1 MIYALCVN
9 PIRRQEP
16 DPSMNRPIRRI
27 AIILAMGIAGLL
39 AMDLIGRSHPAV
51 NVSLPEIG
59 VAADSAAAVFLVGL
73 ISGLLIGI
81 GLFFGYLI
89 LRERQENMQPDGMAL
104 LFEELNQLGTDD
116 FDDIDDYL
124 GDEDAVE
131 EHADSIDPWERPAD
145 WWKGEDDD

>member
-1 MIYALCVN
+1 
-9 PIRRQEP
+9 
-16 DPSMNRPIRRI
+16 MNRPIRHI

-39 AMDLIGRSHPAV
+39 AMDLVGQSYPAV
-51 NVSLPEIG
+51 NVPLPEISG

-73 ISGLLIGI
+73 ISGLLLGI
-81 GLFFGYLI
+81 GLFFGYLM
-89 LRERQENMQPDGMAL
+89 LRERQENLQPDGMAL
-104 LFEELNQLGTDD
+104 LFEELNHLGADD
-116 FDDIDDYL
+116 FEDIDDYL

>member
-1 MIYALCVN
+1 VIHALCVD
-9 PIRRQEP
+9 PKKRREP
-16 DPSMNRPIRRI
+16 DQSMNRPIRRI

-51 NVSLPEIG
+51 NVTLPEFG

-73 ISGLLIGI
+73 ISGLLLGI
-81 GLFFGYLI
+81 GLFFGYLM
-89 LRERQENMQPDGMAL
+89 LRERQENLEPDGMAL
-104 LFEELNQLGTDD
+104 LFEELNHLGTDD
-116 FDDIDDYL
+116 FEDLDDYFA
-124 GDEDAVE
+124 DEDAVE